1 MQEIIAQGMT
11 YLWGIWRHKWL
22 ALAIAWVVALA
33 GWAYVWKMPESY
45 VASAKL
51 YVDTNTVL
59 RPLLQGLA
67 ITPDIN
73 QRVRM
78 MSSTLFSRPNLEK
91 LARMTDL
98 DLRATTEAQQEALI
112 DRLRDYHLPARAAWQ
127 RVAVQHRGEAPGAG
141 NGPAY
146 RPVPYHRVRREL
158 PE

>member
-112 DRLRDYHLPARAAWQ
+112 DRLRDTISLRGQRGNASLYNIEVASTRSGKRRGVSPSPLLRCSSRA
-127 RVAVQHRGEAPGAG
+127 P
-141 NGPAY
+141 
-146 RPVPYHRVRREL
+146 
-158 PE
+158 

>member
-45 VASAKL
+45 VASAKI

-98 DLRATTEAQQEALI
+98 DLRATTEAEQEAL
-112 DRLRDYHLPARAAWQ
+112 DNRSAVHFAAWAAWQ
-127 RVAVQHRGEAPGAG
+127 RVAVQHRGQAPRAG
-141 NGPAY
+141 NFAAD
-146 RPVPYHRVRREL
+146 RPVPHYGVR
-158 PE
+158 

>member
-112 DRLRDYHLPARAAWQ
+112 DRLRDPFPCAGSVATRRCTTSRSSTRSGKRPGVSPSPLSPCSSRA
-127 RVAVQHRGEAPGAG
+127 P
-141 NGPAY
+141 
-146 RPVPYHRVRREL
+146 
-158 PE
+158 

>member
-112 DRLRDYHLPARAAWQ
+112 DRLRDRFRCVGSVATRRCTTSRWRTRSGKRRGVSPSPLSPCSSRA
-127 RVAVQHRGEAPGAG
+127 P
-141 NGPAY
+141 
-146 RPVPYHRVRREL
+146 
-158 PE
+158 

>member
-98 DLRATTEAQQEALI
+98 DLRATTEAQQEALDQSLAQI
-112 DRLRDYHLPARAAWQ
+112 QFRFVGSVAMQ
-127 RVAVQHRGEAPGAG
+127 VAVQHRGQAPGAG
-141 NGPAY
+141 NFAAHS
-146 RPVPYHRVRREL
+146 PVPYHGVY
-158 PE
+158 

>member
-112 DRLRDYHLPARAAWQ
+112 DRLRSPFPCAGSVATRPCTTSRWQ
-127 RVAVQHRGEAPGAG
+127 APGAG
-141 NGPAY
+141 NGAAY

-158 PE
+158 AE